1 MQNDLQ
7 LSQIAVVILAKNHN
21 PSILNPD
28 FLRINGIVPD
38 DWEVDTPTFSSEE
51 ISQVTYRNG
60 FQISMDL
67 ENLIFLQFGSYESPL
82 TEIHITDIACKYL
95 AKIDYVNY
103 YALGINPII
112 HIPVAS
118 DLESQSYIKEFLLKP
133 GEWNQFLGVNPVAS
147 VSLAYKFND
156 SLIRLSIS
164 AATAVDSDNDTEEF
178 PVILFSGNIH
188 RNFDN
193 EQSNTE
199 AIKQRILNLSG
210 DLETYFSLIRN
221 CFLNHVN

>member
-1 MQNDLQ
+1 MQNDLR
-7 LSQIAVVILAKNHN
+7 LSQISVVILAKNHN

-51 ISQVTYRNG
+51 ISQVTYSNG
-60 FQISMDL
+60 FQIGMDL
-67 ENLIFLQFGSYESPL
+67 ENLVFRQRYQSPL
-82 TEIHITDIACKYL
+82 IEIYISDVAYNYL
-95 AKIDYVNY
+95 AKIPYVNY
-103 YALGINPII
+103 YALDISPIA
-112 HIPVAS
+112 HILAAS
-118 DLESQSYIKEFLLKP
+118 DLESENYIRESLLKS
-133 GEWNQFLGVNPVAS
+133 GEWKQFLGVNPVAS
-147 VSLAYKFND
+147 VSLAYELND
-156 SLIRLSIS
+156 SLIRLAIS

-188 RNFDN
+188 RHFDN

-210 DLETYFSLIRN
+210 DLETYFSLIRT